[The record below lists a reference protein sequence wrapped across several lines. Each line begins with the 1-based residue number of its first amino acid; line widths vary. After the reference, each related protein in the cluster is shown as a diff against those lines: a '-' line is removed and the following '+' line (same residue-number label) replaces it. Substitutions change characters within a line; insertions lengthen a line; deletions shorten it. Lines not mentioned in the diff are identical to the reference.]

1 MNDNNLIR
9 IGKISSFN
17 YPKGTARITYEDK
30 GQSTTVEMPFLCNA
44 WQYWMPRVGDQ
55 VLVVHLSNGS
65 CAAMIL
71 GPIWHDGHRPPEGFE
86 GLYRK
91 EYSNHEGMAYERYD
105 ANVPIYN
112 EWITGT
118 AEIEATEKYQ
128 ITVGASQI
136 IMKPDSITITTPKL
150 DIVVDDTI
158 TETAGTS
165 ITVNAGVSVSTS
177 AGVSISEEA
186 GSSISESAGDTI
198 TENANTIT
206 QTAGSAIADVAPSV
220 GHVLI

>member
-17 YPKGTARITYEDK
+17 YPNGTARITYEDK
-30 GQSTTVEMPFLCNA
+30 EQSTTVEMPFLS

-71 GPIWHDGHRPPEGFE
+71 GPVWHNGHRPPEGFK

-91 EYSNHEGMAYERYD
+91 EYSNKEGMAYERYD
-105 ANVPIYN
+105 DNIPLFTQI
-112 EWITGT
+112 ITGT
-118 AEIEATEKYQ
+118 AEIEATEKWQ
-128 ITVGASQI
+128 VTVGSSQI
-136 IMKPDSITITTPKL
+136 IITPDNITIKTPDLK
-150 DIVVDDTI
+150 IIAENTV

-165 ITVNAGVSVSTS
+165 IT
-177 AGVSISEEA
+177 E
-186 GSSISESAGDTI
+186 
-198 TENANTIT
+198 
-206 QTAGSAIADVAPSV
+206 TAPKIDLNP
-220 GHVLI
+220 